1 MSPLP
6 LPQASPEEGADA
18 AFFEYVAQ
26 SYRYFMAGDDEK
38 CEAVDASKAA
48 EFDERAGEIT
58 SATQRLLAV
67 RSLRGALGQVGPA
80 VGNSDGGDI

>member
-1 MSPLP
+1 MPPSPA
-6 LPQASPEEGADA
+6 QASPEEGADA

-67 RSLRGALGQVGPA
+67 RAECMVWGCRGSSQLCAGWWR
-80 VGNSDGGDI
+80 